1 MVVLIGKTEMIKKRI
16 GGINRSADIRRVN
29 NSLGAKSPLR
39 AKGDIELDPL
49 CFKDAIALAV
59 SNQGV
64 LLPCCRID
72 DPNTMN
78 DPLMQDMLKASVI
91 DDNNKI
97 EDILKSKQWKQ
108 FAEDLSNNIG
118 PNACRTTCAKSKK
131 YTQVVEWIDTEKGE
145 ATHVEKK

>member
-1 MVVLIGKTEMIKKRI
+1 MVVLIGKTEMIKKR
-16 GGINRSADIRRVN
+16 NVDIHDVKEPITN
-29 NSLGAKSPLR
+29 NSLGAEYER
-39 AKGDIELDPL
+39 AEGDIELDPL

-118 PNACRTTCAKSKK
+118 PNACRYTCAKTKK
-131 YTQVVEWIDTEKGE
+131 YTQTVEWIDTKTGE
-145 ATHVEKK
+145 STNVEKK

>member
-1 MVVLIGKTEMIKKRI
+1 MTKVT
-16 GGINRSADIRRVN
+16 D
-29 NSLGAKSPLR
+29 NSLGREPLR
-39 AKGDIELDPL
+39 AEGDIELDPL

-72 DPNTMN
+72 DPNTMD
-78 DPLMQDMLKASVI
+78 DPLMQDMLKARVI
-91 DDNNKI
+91 ADNNKI

-118 PNACRTTCAKSKK
+118 PNACRYTCAKTKK
-131 YTQVVEWIDTEKGE
+131 YTQTVEWIDTKTGE
-145 ATHVEKK
+145 STNVEKK